1 MNVIGSNSL
10 TAVISEPL
18 TIAVSLSISSPPVT
32 LADIMWSFTNASGYT
47 VLINSLSE
55 HYQFST
61 NLLTLK
67 INDISYS
74 DEGIYEVSVSTTVG
88 NDSTVIAVDVQS
100 MKKLSFKIFYSIFIA
115 PPIPLS
121 HFKRKDVLV
130 GHNATLFCEATSEPV
145 HGFQWKFNGNFI
157 SENDVR

>member
-1 MNVIGSNSL
+1 MNVIGSNNL

-47 VLINSLSE
+47 IFINNSSE
-55 HYQFST
+55 HHQFST

-74 DEGIYEVSVSTTVG
+74 DEGTYEVSVSTTVE
-88 NDSTVIAVDVQS
+88 NDSAVIAVDVQS
-100 MKKLSFKIFYSIFIA
+100 M
-115 PPIPLS
+115 
-121 HFKRKDVLV
+121 
-130 GHNATLFCEATSEPV
+130 
-145 HGFQWKFNGNFI
+145 
-157 SENDVR
+157 

>member
-1 MNVIGSNSL
+1 MFSLLLKKFLTFDFFLLFFPLSSSLVPPRVNVIGSSNL

-55 HYQFST
+55 HHQFST

-74 DEGIYEVSVSTTVG
+74 DEGTYEVSVSTTVG

-100 MKKLSFKIFYSIFIA
+100 M
-115 PPIPLS
+115 
-121 HFKRKDVLV
+121 
-130 GHNATLFCEATSEPV
+130 
-145 HGFQWKFNGNFI
+145 
-157 SENDVR
+157 